1 MFEQW
6 LYRRLITSP
15 KFHYY
20 VRIVHALMNDL
31 PPPNPPNMVNGFK
44 NRTILNKKIIYKPT
58 VIQRFNAYF
67 KIWRIEMTDTFLF
80 KK

>member
-1 MFEQW
+1 
-6 LYRRLITSP
+6 
-15 KFHYY
+15 
-20 VRIVHALMNDL
+20 MNDL